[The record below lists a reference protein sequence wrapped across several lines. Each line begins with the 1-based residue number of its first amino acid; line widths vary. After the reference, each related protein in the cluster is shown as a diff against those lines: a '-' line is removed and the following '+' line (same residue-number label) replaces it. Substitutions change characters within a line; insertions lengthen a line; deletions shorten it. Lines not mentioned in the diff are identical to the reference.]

1 MSIYFMSTHANWE
14 TNGRKIKEKLKS
26 QQLKA
31 TLSET
36 VDIIILERSLVSP
49 TTNVSI
55 MLSYIIQYPA
65 SYHLSGFHVL
75 SSSYL
80 PPVNLQEL
88 HIFLNSREQ
97 FSLQFRIMLCVYF
110 FLSLIHENIFLEC
123 FVVVRIMTHH
133 CCTPTKDVHVL
144 IPGKCESYFTWQD
157 LVDVIMLRILR
168 RKHHSGLSGS
178 VQCIIK
184 GPYKRDQESQNQRG
198 IRENTIMLEHGTN
211 RPKREGSL

>member
-1 MSIYFMSTHANWE
+1 MFFLPPIFLLLISKNFIFF
-14 TNGRKIKEKLKS
+14 L
-26 QQLKA
+26 
-31 TLSET
+31 
-36 VDIIILERSLVSP
+36 ILE
-49 TTNVSI
+49 
-55 MLSYIIQYPA
+55 
-65 SYHLSGFHVL
+65 
-75 SSSYL
+75 SSF
-80 PPVNLQEL
+80 PFNLEL
-88 HIFLNSREQ
+88 CYVCI
-97 FSLQFRIMLCVYF
+97 F
-110 FLSLIHENIFLEC
+110 FLSLIYENIFLEC

-133 CCTPTKDVHVL
+133 CCAPTKDVHVL

-211 RPKREGSL
+211 RPKSEGSL